1 MILGAVVF
9 RLKALVPCRLPAS
22 HGRLL
27 HAALLNIIRE
37 VDPLVSQSMH
47 DASAKNF
54 SLSCLEFSRAAK
66 SNTID
71 VREGDR
77 AYWRVCA
84 LGEEVLKALMAIP
97 LGQKVKIAAFDFLIE
112 DVLTRQEQREDAG
125 FVSMEYLEEGCRNL
139 PSMRSVTLEFL
150 SPTVFR
156 VGSADYPFPLPALIF
171 GSIAE
176 RWNEFSTNG
185 TFEVDMVKAM
195 AEKLVPINWSAE
207 TRRYN
212 ITPQR
217 GITGF
222 VGRITFDLR
231 EIKEDLRWIFILLS
245 EFSVF
250 TGVGRL
256 TGQGLGH
263 VKISYSQ

>member
-9 RLKALVPCRLPAS
+9 RLRALVPCRLPAS

-27 HAALLNIIRE
+27 HAALLNLVRD
-37 VDPLVSQSMH
+37 VDPAVSQSMH

-54 SLSCLEFSRAAK
+54 SLACLEFSKPVK

-71 VREGDR
+71 VREGDMV
-77 AYWRVCA
+77 YWRVCA
-84 LGEEVLKALMAIP
+84 LDEEVLKALMAIP
-97 LGQKVKIAAFDFLIE
+97 MGQRVKIAAFDFVIE
-112 DVLTRQEQREDAG
+112 EALMRQDERDDAG
-125 FVSMEYLEEGCRNL
+125 FVSMEYLEEACRNL
-139 PSMRSVTLEFL
+139 PLMRSVTLEFL
-150 SPTVFR
+150 SPTVFK
-156 VGSADYPFPLPALIF
+156 VGSADYPFPLPQLIF

-176 RWNEFSTNG
+176 RWNEFSSSG
-185 TFEVDMVKAM
+185 TFDVDTVKSM

-222 VGRITFDLR
+222 VGRSTFDLS
-231 EIKEDLRWIFILLS
+231 EIKEELRWIFILLA

-263 VKISYSQ
+263 VRISYKQ

>member
-1 MILGAVVF
+1 MF
-9 RLKALVPCRLPAS
+9 RLRALAAGRLPAS

-27 HAALLNIIRE
+27 HAALLNLVRD
-37 VDPLVSQSMH
+37 VDPAVSQSMH

-54 SLSCLEFSRAAK
+54 SLACLEFSKPVK

-71 VREGDR
+71 VREGDM

-84 LGEEVLKALMAIP
+84 LDEEVLKALMAIP
-97 LGQKVKIAAFDFLIE
+97 MGQRVKIAAFDFVIE
-112 DVLTRQEQREDAG
+112 EALMRQDERDDAG
-125 FVSMEYLEEGCRNL
+125 FVSMEYLEEACRNL
-139 PSMRSVTLEFL
+139 PLMRSVTLEFL
-150 SPTVFR
+150 SPTVFK
-156 VGSADYPFPLPALIF
+156 VGSADYPFPLPQLIF

-176 RWNEFSTNG
+176 RWNEFSSSG
-185 TFEVDMVKAM
+185 TFDVDTVKSM

-222 VGRITFDLR
+222 VGRITFDFR

-263 VKISYSQ
+263 VRISYNQ

>member
-1 MILGAVVF
+1 MIIGAVVF
-9 RLKALVPCRLPAS
+9 RLRALAAGRLPAS

-27 HAALLNIIRE
+27 HAALLNLVRD
-37 VDPLVSQSMH
+37 VDPAVSQAMH

-54 SLSCLEFSRAAK
+54 SLASLEFSKPVK
-66 SNTID
+66 SNTIA
-71 VREGDR
+71 VREGDM

-84 LGEEVLKALMAIP
+84 LGEKVLKALMAIP
-97 LGQKVKIAAFDFLIE
+97 MGQKVKIAAFDFVIE
-112 DVLTRQEQREDAG
+112 EVLTMQEEREDAG
-125 FVSMEYLEEGCRNL
+125 VVSMGYLEEACRNL
-139 PSMRSVTLEFL
+139 PVMLSVTLEFL
-150 SPTVFR
+150 SPTVFK
-156 VGSADYPFPLPALIF
+156 VGNSDYPFPLPALIF

-176 RWNEFSTNG
+176 RWNEFSTDG
-185 TFEVDMVKAM
+185 TFDVDMVKAM

-222 VGRITFDLR
+222 VGRITFDLC
-231 EIKEDLRWIFILLS
+231 EIKEELRWMFILLS

-263 VKISYSQ
+263 VKISYRQ

>member
-9 RLKALVPCRLPAS
+9 RLRALVPCRLPAS

-27 HAALLNIIRE
+27 HAALLNLVRD
-37 VDPLVSQSMH
+37 VDPAVSQSMH

-54 SLSCLEFSRAAK
+54 SLACLEFSKPVK

-71 VREGDR
+71 VREGDM

-84 LGEEVLKALMAIP
+84 LDEEVLKALMAMP
-97 LGQKVKIAAFDFLIE
+97 MGQRVKIAAFDFVIE
-112 DVLTRQEQREDAG
+112 EALMRQDERDDAG
-125 FVSMEYLEEGCRNL
+125 FVSMEYLEEACRNL
-139 PSMRSVTLEFL
+139 PVMRSVTLEFL
-150 SPTVFR
+150 SPTVFK
-156 VGSADYPFPLPALIF
+156 VDNSDYPFPLPALIF

-176 RWNEFSTNG
+176 RWNEFSTDG
-185 TFEVDMVKAM
+185 TFDVDMVKEM
-195 AEKLVPINWSAE
+195 AEKIVPINWSAE

-212 ITPQR
+212 ITRQR

-222 VGRITFDLR
+222 VGRVTFDLR
-231 EIKEDLRWIFILLS
+231 EITEDLRWIFILLA

-263 VKISYSQ
+263 VKISYRQ

>member
-9 RLKALVPCRLPAS
+9 RLRALVLCRLPAS

-27 HAALLNIIRE
+27 HAALLNLVRD
-37 VDPLVSQSMH
+37 VDPAVSQSMH

-54 SLSCLEFSRAAK
+54 SLACLEFSKPVK

-71 VREGDR
+71 VREGDM

-97 LGQKVKIAAFDFLIE
+97 MGQRVKIAAFDFVIE
-112 DVLTRQEQREDAG
+112 EALMRQDERDDAG
-125 FVSMEYLEEGCRNL
+125 FVSMEYLEEACRNL
-139 PSMRSVTLEFL
+139 PVMRSVTLEFL
-150 SPTVFR
+150 SPTVFK
-156 VGSADYPFPLPALIF
+156 VGNSDYPFPLPALIF

-176 RWNEFSTNG
+176 RWNEFSTDG
-185 TFEVDMVKAM
+185 TFDVDMVKEM
-195 AEKLVPINWSAE
+195 AERLVPINWSAE

-222 VGRITFDLR
+222 VGRVTFDLR
-231 EIKEDLRWIFILLS
+231 EITEDLRWIFILLA

-263 VKISYSQ
+263 VKISYRQ